1 MFFPWLSSYLW
12 IQPKCDLFK
21 EVFYDHLLPKVTHFL
36 HPYNHSIFFVFY
48 FLSCISHAL
57 QLFFISLFH
66 YNTLF
71 LASNSLTQLY
81 HHPSS
86 QSCCQMTKKSERYNK
101 EGTRKKEKEQG
112 ATGAS
117 LDWWLCH
124 GLPVPVDLSAHKP
137 RKARLQWRKIVGRR
151 NHCFT
156 PRLRNSQ
163 AEIHKVLE
171 LEAIEK

>member
-1 MFFPWLSSYLW
+1 MWLNWRGCFSLKIKQLSLVHPAVIQGSYSYSSGIGRPQKLFGILYLET
-12 IQPKCDLFK
+12 P
-21 EVFYDHLLPKVTHFL
+21 LLP
-36 HPYNHSIFFVFY
+36 
-48 FLSCISHAL
+48 A
-57 QLFFISLFH
+57 SLFH

-124 GLPVPVDLSAHKP
+124 RLPVPVDLSAHKP